1 MQVLLSQL
9 QRVQNG
15 ARYGWNVT
23 LAAAQPWLDGWYGA
37 CFFF

>member
-1 MQVLLSQL
+1 MQVFLSLL

-23 LAAAQPWLDGWYGA
+23 LGAAQPWLDCWHAAY
-37 CFFF
+37 FFF